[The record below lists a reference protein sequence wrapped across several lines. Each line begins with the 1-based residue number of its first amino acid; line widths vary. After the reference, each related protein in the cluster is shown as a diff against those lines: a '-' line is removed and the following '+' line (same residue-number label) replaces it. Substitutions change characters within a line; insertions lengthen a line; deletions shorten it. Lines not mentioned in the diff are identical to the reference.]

1 MIPVPSSVQ
10 VWLASGHTD
19 MRKGFDGLALL
30 VQEILKRNPH
40 NGHLF
45 VFRGRRGGLIKV
57 LWHDGQGMCLFAKRL
72 ERGRFVWPST
82 ARRGTSGNNHAGTAR
97 LSSRRN
103 RLALAS
109 THVASTGGG
118 LNVKT

>member
-1 MIPVPSSVQ
+1 MIPLASGVQ
-10 VWLASGHTD
+10 VWLSTGHTD

-45 VFRGRRGGLIKV
+45 VFRGRRGGVIKV
-57 LWHDGQGMCLFAKRL
+57 LWDSRQGNGSVAKRGGA
-72 ERGRFVWPST
+72 RAFRVAVTRSWR
-82 ARRGTSGNNHAGTAR
+82 RRGTSGNNHAGTAR

-118 LNVKT
+118 